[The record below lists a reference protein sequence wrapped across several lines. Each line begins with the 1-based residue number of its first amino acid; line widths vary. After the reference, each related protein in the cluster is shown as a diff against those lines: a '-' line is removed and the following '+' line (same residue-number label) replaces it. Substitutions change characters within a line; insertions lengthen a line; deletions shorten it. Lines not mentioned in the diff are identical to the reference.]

1 MSFNFGGNLRLI
13 IMIIKTVKCPKCKTY
28 LKINGNPRETILLSC
43 PKCYARGKYTFPGEK
58 AEIKSISNDNA
69 IEVRNLTKMFNGFK
83 ALDTVTFNVKKGEIL
98 GFVGPNGAG
107 KTTTIKLLT
116 NLLTPT
122 SGHAYIN
129 EIDVNKTPTKALIS
143 VGSLIEVPGVYD
155 YLTPHEMLTYFGKI
169 HKLDKNEINQKIKEV
184 LKVVKL
190 SEWEYKKIG
199 SFSTGM
205 QKRLAIAKSI
215 LHNPKILILDE
226 PVIGLDPKGIK
237 DIRNMIKQFKT
248 EGITVFLSSHLLREV
263 RDTCDRVI
271 FLDDGKIVTQGSIDE
286 IMNRITIDTIEV
298 EFLNQLSEDD
308 IKKIKSISEINN
320 LETENG
326 IFKIKFDGKPE
337 TSYKIL
343 KKLTKQGLKV
353 ISYSTQKADL
363 EDFYVSIMKDEKGV
377 V

>member
-1 MSFNFGGNLRLI
+1 
-13 IMIIKTVKCPKCKTY
+13 MIIKTVKCPKCKTH

-83 ALDTVTFNVKKGEIL
+83 ALDNVTFNVKKGEIL

-215 LHNPKILILDE
+215 LHNPKILIIDE

-377 V
+377 L